1 MPQDSATGKS
11 IGYNSGPAIRMDKVD
26 HRQVWST
33 GQGSRPE
40 PKAWLG
46 MQKDLVNSDRIDR
59 AMQNDINDI
68 VTRFPG
74 KYNNA
79 IGDMIGALPGNGQY
93 QALRGIPEQVHV
105 QLTLW

>member
-1 MPQDSATGKS
+1 MPQNASTS
-11 IGYNSGPAIRMDKVD
+11 LGYDRGPAIRMDKVD

-40 PKAWLG
+40 PKAWLM
-46 MQKDLVNSDRIDR
+46 MQRELVDSGRIDE

-79 IGDMIGALPGNGQY
+79 IGDMIGALSKNSQY
-93 QALRGIPEQVHV
+93 QALRTIPSQVHV
-105 QLTLW
+105 QLALW